1 MIFPYLV
8 YAVIL
13 LLGIPAG
20 YLLAWLCRDELVDG
34 RKWFKILSWISFIL
48 VILFLLIYRDVAVIL
63 TLVYICIISLISLY
77 KSYDKRFVGK
87 K

>member
-48 VILFLLIYRDVAVIL
+48 VVLFLLVYRNIAVIL
-63 TLVYICIISLISLY
+63 TLVYICITSLISLW
-77 KSYDKRFVGK
+77 KSYDKK
-87 K
+87 WIKEK